1 MSWWSIINCE
11 RVQSQR
17 CGNDAG
23 MTVLVQ
29 WQENDYGIDLCC
41 LFVYARGILA
51 ALVGLARC
59 RVVVGSGNGRE
70 REVWDKLACQGQRSG
85 LSVHQCIIYFWVQMT

>member
-70 REVWDKLACQGQRSG
+70 RRCGTNWRARASDRGF
-85 LSVHQCIIYFWVQMT
+85 LSTNASFIFGFR